1 MTLEELENL
10 ADIDLKI
17 NDIELDIESLKIPQL
32 HNKYSKFHNQFINL
46 LKKSEQNRDILIRE
60 KWEYYTGKASPS
72 VYQAQPFNLK
82 ILRQDVDK
90 YIRSDSEVV
99 KLEQKIAYLQTI
111 VNYLEK
117 TIRIISNRTFQI
129 KNAIEWRKF
138 TSGVV

>member
-10 ADIDLKI
+10 ADVDLKI

-46 LKKSEQNRDILIRE
+46 LKKAEQNRDILIRE
-60 KWEYYTGKASPS
+60 RWEYYTGKASPS

-90 YIRSDSEVV
+90 YIKSDSEVV
-99 KLEQKIAYLQTI
+99 KLEQQITSLQTI

-138 TSGVV
+138 TSGIV

>member
-10 ADIDLKI
+10 ADVDLKI

-32 HNKYSKFHNQFINL
+32 HNKYSKFHNQFINI
-46 LKKSEQNRDILIRE
+46 LKKAEQNRDILIRE
-60 KWEYYTGKASPS
+60 RWEYYTGKASPS

-90 YIRSDSEVV
+90 YIKSDSEVV
-99 KLEQKIAYLQTI
+99 KLEQKITYLQTI

-129 KNAIEWRKF
+129 KNAIEWRKV